1 LNGLNVMLSLFRTR
15 GMTKKLFAS
24 IGLAAA
30 SIANVHAAYAPD
42 ATDNSKIWSISGTLR
57 GFYDDNYLTA
67 PKKVGSFG
75 FEASPSFTLN
85 APLEQTEIG
94 VRYVYGLYYYQKRE
108 DLGQKPVD
116 QSHEFDLWIDHAFTP
131 RWETRF
137 EDTVTVSQEPG
148 LGIPSGQPTVVDY
161 RVNGNNIA
169 NAANISLTTDW
180 TEEFSTKLTYGN
192 SFYSY
197 DQSGATVTPPPPGA
211 PTSVNA
217 TLSGLLDR
225 DENIGSINFQWTL
238 SQETM
243 AWIGYQY
250 EQVVY
255 LSNEPIGINNNT
267 IPNSLYTAS
276 SRDNRS
282 HFGYVGIQH
291 SFLDDLKG
299 TLQAGVQYTSYYNN
313 SATKSS
319 VGPYGN
325 ASLIYTYAAGSYAE
339 VGVTESRNATDTA
352 QVNSSGLVED
362 QESTVVFGSINH
374 PLTPKLIGTLTA
386 NYQYSIYHGG
396 GLNDQNAQL
405 VDLGAN
411 FSYTFTP
418 HLSAEAGYNFDWYK
432 TASILGQDYN
442 RNRVYLGVTAT
453 Y

>member
-1 LNGLNVMLSLFRTR
+1 MLSLIKTR
-15 GMTKKLFAS
+15 GMTKKIFTS
-24 IGLAAA
+24 VGLAVVG
-30 SIANVHAAYAPD
+30 ITNVHASYAPD

-94 VRYVYGLYYYQKRE
+94 LRYVYGLYYYQKRE
-108 DLGQKPVD
+108 DLGQNPID

-148 LGIPSGQPTVVDY
+148 LGQPSGQPIVVDQ

-180 TEEFSTKLTYGN
+180 TEEFSTKLSYGN

-197 DQSGATVTPPPPGA
+197 SQSSPVP
-211 PTSVNA
+211 S
-217 TLSGLLDR
+217 LSGLLDR
-225 DENIGSINFQWTL
+225 DENLVSLNLQWTL

-243 AWIGYQY
+243 AWVGYQY
-250 EQVVY
+250 GQVIY
-255 LSNEPIGINNNT
+255 LSNQIIAPG
-267 IPNSLYTAS
+267 YTS
-276 SRDNRS
+276 PSRDNRS
-282 HFGYVGIQH
+282 HYGYVGVQH
-291 SFLDDLKG
+291 DFLDDLKG
-299 TLQAGVQYTSYYNN
+299 TLQAGVQYTSYYNDPG
-313 SATKSS
+313 AKSS

-325 ASLIYTYAAGSYAE
+325 ASLVYTYAAGSYAE
-339 VGVTESRNATDTA
+339 VGVTESRNATDTS
-352 QVNSSGLVED
+352 QVGSNSQLVQD

-396 GLNDQNAQL
+396 GLNDQNSQL

-411 FSYTFTP
+411 LSYTFTP
-418 HLSAEAGYNFDWYK
+418 HFSAEAGYNFDWYK
-432 TASILGQDYN
+432 TASVLAQDYN